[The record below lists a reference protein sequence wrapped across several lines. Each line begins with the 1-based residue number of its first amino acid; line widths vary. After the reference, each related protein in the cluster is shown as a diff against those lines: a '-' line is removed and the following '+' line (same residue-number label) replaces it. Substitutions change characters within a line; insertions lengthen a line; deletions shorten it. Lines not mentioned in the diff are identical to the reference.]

1 MMGMRHGV
9 YCLGCCWGLM
19 LLLFVGG
26 VMNLA
31 WIGALA
37 VFVLLEKLAP
47 GGQWLGRAA
56 AVPLIVFGIALLL
69 PR

>member
-1 MMGMRHGV
+1 
-9 YCLGCCWGLM
+9 
-19 LLLFVGG
+19 
-26 VMNLA
+26 MNLA